1 MTEVRKGE
9 ILAKIAKIVANDLT
23 AFSGTE
29 SDIKVFENGTNG
41 DYLIDIALHY
51 MKSDEDQPDLM
62 NISYAA
68 TKSLIKN
75 ANIHQEEKAL
85 SILQRIVQLTV
96 KGMKMPGGD

>member
-51 MKSDEDQPDLM
+51 MKSDED
-62 NISYAA
+62 
-68 TKSLIKN
+68 
-75 ANIHQEEKAL
+75 
-85 SILQRIVQLTV
+85 
-96 KGMKMPGGD
+96 